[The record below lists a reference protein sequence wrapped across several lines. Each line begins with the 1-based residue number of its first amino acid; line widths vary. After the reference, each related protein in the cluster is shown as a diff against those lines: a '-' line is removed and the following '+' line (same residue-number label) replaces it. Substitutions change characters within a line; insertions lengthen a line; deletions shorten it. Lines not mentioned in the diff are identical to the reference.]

1 MFAEKH
7 WQGSKRKFRSTR
19 FRDRSLTRIL
29 IGVSVLV
36 MAYLCALPQA
46 ATATDSDP
54 RPVAPVPNP
63 CVRSR
68 AGSVVE
74 QPPALSS
81 SNGVLNVRFSYQ
93 QTTDS
98 VGRLLHC
105 FMTEEGLESPTL
117 PVKPGDTLNITVT
130 NNTPASPLGEFYN
143 PLNAATP
150 PSRPHPRLTE
160 STALVTR

>member
-7 WQGSKRKFRSTR
+7 LQGSKRKFRSTR

-46 ATATDSDP
+46 ATDSDP
-54 RPVAPVPNP
+54 GPVAPVPNP